1 MSTLR
6 SNGSFVR
13 LVGGRL
19 VTNAGD
25 SAYTIAAI
33 WLAWELTGSATF
45 SGIAGFLVFA
55 TQPLQFL
62 VGPLVDRWPLRRVLV
77 GTQLI
82 QAVGV
87 AVVPAAAAVG
97 ALNVWIILVVIPVL
111 GMVNQFV
118 YPAQSAALPR
128 IVEEENLVRAN
139 SLISLAYEGVD
150 IVFNALSGVI
160 IATIGAVSLY
170 VFDSVTFLI
179 ATALFAGIV
188 VPDEEDSPDDEASEA
203 PADGEADETPTDD
216 ADAAEEDRSLDWSG
230 YVADLRE
237 GVDYLWGSVLV
248 DIILGATVVNFV
260 FGMMMAVLP
269 AFADGVGGPQFYG
282 FLMAVLA
289 AGTLVGAVAASAVE
303 NAPVG
308 VVYAVGFVVAG
319 ASLGSVAVVSNRWLI
334 LGLFFGAFF
343 PPGIAQVLSSSVL
356 QSAVDE
362 TILARVTSV
371 QTSVSTSMMP
381 LGSLAG
387 GFVADATSPSAAL
400 LGLGGLLVLVGGY
413 LAVRP
418 RIRSLP
424 AVADVDEERLDLGV
438 SSPDSDASMD

>member
-13 LVGGRL
+13 LVVGRL

-45 SGIAGFLVFA
+45 SGVAGFLVFA

-118 YPAQSAALPR
+118 YPAQSAALPQ

-139 SLISLAYEGVD
+139 SLVSLAYEGVD

-179 ATALFAGIV
+179 AAALFAGIV
-188 VPDEEDSPDDEASEA
+188 VPDGEDSPDDEASEA
-203 PADGEADETPTDD
+203 PTD
-216 ADAAEEDRSLDWSG
+216 ADAAGEDPSLDWSG

-289 AGTLVGAVAASAVE
+289 TGTLVGAVAASAVE
-303 NAPVG
+303 DAPVG
-308 VVYAVGFVVAG
+308 VVYAVAFVVAG

-387 GFVADATSPSAAL
+387 GFVADATSPSTAL

-424 AVADVDEERLDLGV
+424 AVADVDEELLDLGV